1 MCRACSGFVFVSI
14 PARAVIRSFA
24 CFARNGGSM
33 NRAACDNA
41 LLAACDELYGKLTRA
56 AAVGLLGT
64 AIGATWYLLVGLRAG
79 A

>member
-1 MCRACSGFVFVSI
+1 
-14 PARAVIRSFA
+14 
-24 CFARNGGSM
+24 M
-33 NRAACDNA
+33 NRALCDNA

>member
-1 MCRACSGFVFVSI
+1 
-14 PARAVIRSFA
+14 
-24 CFARNGGSM
+24 M
-33 NRAACDNA
+33 NRALCDNA
-41 LLAACDELYGKLTRA
+41 LLAACDELYGKLTCA